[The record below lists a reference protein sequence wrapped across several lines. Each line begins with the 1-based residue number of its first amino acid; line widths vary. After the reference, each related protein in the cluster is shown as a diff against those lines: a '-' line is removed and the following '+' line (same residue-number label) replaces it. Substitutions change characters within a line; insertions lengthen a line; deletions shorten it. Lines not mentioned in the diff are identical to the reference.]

1 MATKRRKSKTY
12 TDPVIY
18 EIGVD
23 ISQEQFDMITLAV
36 ADWFAEFRVT
46 KEPAV
51 EARQALVE
59 CLKGR
64 TKTNRKWFSMA
75 KSSFAARVRSKCRFD
90 IEKMSGIYAGSEK
103 QQRKREGEKKKRR
116 IAKAA
121 RDEDTLVPDSIRKE
135 LMGEAKYGDNPNVFL
150 SSAEQRNWDG
160 NFDKYMEDYPEL
172 NTVNG
177 KLTVQM
183 LCDLHILL
191 ERNRMK
197 VLKGDRVDHD
207 HLSSA
212 TSQMDKLL
220 KAAGI
225 HPDQL
230 AKRVNKGAS
239 MSISAAIA
247 EFADDEDYKLVR
259 DRHWVEELLQMWMM
273 YMTVSA
279 DGLDYQLD
287 EVGLFGLT
295 RSRPQTCPKCD
306 TEIFCGIEVKEIED
320 YLVRYGA
327 LTVVEEDGDGE
338 ITEQVE
344 HDTEGNTST
353 PEDSSGEVTTDTSD
367 GTSSVGVANLSRCSV
382 DALIGDSDAASR
394 EDDAEPTPLRDNE

>member
-1 MATKRRKSKTY
+1 MATRKRRPKTY
-12 TDPVIY
+12 TDPLVY

-23 ISQEQFDMITLAV
+23 ISQEEFDTITLAV

-64 TKTNRKWFSMA
+64 TKQNRKWFSMA

-121 RDEDTLVPDSIRKE
+121 RDEDSLVPDSIRKE
-135 LMGEAKYGDNPNVFL
+135 LKGAAKYGDNPNIFL
-150 SSAEQRNWDG
+150 SSAEQRNWDS

-172 NTVNG
+172 KTVNG

-197 VLKGDRVDHD
+197 VLKGERVETDA
-207 HLSSA
+207 LSSA
-212 TSQMDKLL
+212 TTQMDKLL

-230 AKRVNKGAS
+230 AKRVNKGS
-239 MSISAAIA
+239 ETSISAAIA
-247 EFADDEDYKLVR
+247 AMEDDEDYKIVR
-259 DRHWVEELLQMWMM
+259 DRHWVEELMQMWMM
-273 YMTVSA
+273 YMTISA
-279 DGLDYQLD
+279 DGLGYQLD
-287 EVGLFGLT
+287 DIGLFGLT
-295 RSRPQTCPKCD
+295 RSRPQVCPKCN
-306 TEIFCGIEVKEIED
+306 TEIFCGIEIEEIEK
-320 YLVRYGA
+320 YLIRRGV
-327 LTVVEEDGDGE
+327 LTEVEEG
-338 ITEQVE
+338 V
-344 HDTEGNTST
+344 NATST
-353 PEDSSGEVTTDTSD
+353 EDAEHGNDGNRDPVGDISGEASKDRSGSTANII
-367 GTSSVGVANLSRCSV
+367 VANVSRLSV
-382 DALIGDSDAASR
+382 DAIIGDSNATTRTHNAESDALWS
-394 EDDAEPTPLRDNE
+394 N